1 MSKYLDT
8 NGLLYVWSKIKALLS
23 GKVDKAEGKGLS
35 TNDYTAADKAKLD
48 ALENYTLPA
57 ATAEP
62 LAAGPR
68 TRWPGKT

>member
-35 TNDYTAADKAKLD
+35 TNDYTNEEKAKLG
-48 ALENYTLPA
+48 ALEFATDAEVDA
-57 ATAEP
+57 ALTAAFG
-62 LAAGPR
+62 AAQE
-68 TRWPGKT
+68 